1 MKRSKA
7 MKKTRKSNG
16 TLETLLV
23 IGLILIIPL
32 FFVIRTAAE
41 RNTAPNT
48 PIPSLP
54 TEANAPTLPTAAN
67 TEEENAMKPKQPPAC
82 TFPLAEIKAEE
93 SKPEEYTFSES
104 QVVLTAPE
112 SNLYHIAEWLP
123 DNQQVLMTEELR
135 STSSQVGDGLQEAI
149 SLYNP
154 ETGEAKVYAIRHATS
169 RMLPAWQPELNA
181 VVYPIKNFHDINGK
195 TLTFKLTLQIGVSYG
210 NPDTAQLL
218 EDNLPELSIIFKP
231 GGDEMVY
238 LSSKKIFKLD
248 KSLKK
253 LPPVSFDF
261 TEWDYAKEK
270 RGKSSLY
277 YSAAWQPGT
286 PMIFLYNDGGELQ
299 LGGYT
304 FILNADTGQ
313 ICKLDLGGWATIGRW
328 SPDGRYLAVGRVAT
342 PHPSDLALLDSVTG
356 DLITLDSPP
365 QGIDGKFYIS
375 DFVWAPDNRHLLTRG
390 NVYLSQGGTNG
401 GNIQD
406 AGLYLVNISNQ
417 NTYVG
422 PYESTFAPPQ
432 DYNWAWSAD
441 GSKILMRCPTR
452 ELDRICLIS
461 VNQAGQ

>member
-1 MKRSKA
+1 MKQLRNTK
-7 MKKTRKSNG
+7 G
-16 TLETLLV
+16 TLEALLV
-23 IGLILIIPL
+23 VGLILIIPL
-32 FFVIRTAAE
+32 FFVIRSAAE
-41 RNTAPNT
+41 QNAVPMART
-48 PIPSLP
+48 PLP
-54 TEANAPTLPTAAN
+54 PTVVNAPALPTAAN
-67 TEEENAMKPKQPPAC
+67 APEDNAMKPKQPPAC
-82 TFPLAEIKAEE
+82 TFPLAQTTTAETT
-93 SKPEEYTFSES
+93 PENYTFSEP

-112 SNLYHIAEWLP
+112 RNLYHIAEWLP
-123 DNQQVLMTEELR
+123 DNQQVLMTEELH

-154 ETGEAKVYAIRHATS
+154 ETGEVKVYAIRPATNY
-169 RMLPAWQPELNA
+169 RLPAWQPELNA

-218 EDNLPELSIIFKP
+218 EDNLPELSVVFKP

-253 LPPVSFDF
+253 LPPISFDF
-261 TEWDYAKEK
+261 AEWDYAKEK

-286 PMIFLYNDGGELQ
+286 PMIFLYNNGGELQ

-328 SPDGRYLAVGRVAT
+328 SPDGRYLAVGRRTTASRPT
-342 PHPSDLALLDSVTG
+342 NLMLLDSMTG

-365 QGIDGKFYIS
+365 QGVDGKYYAGEFI
-375 DFVWAPDNRHLLTRG
+375 WAPDNHHLLTFGR
-390 NVYLSQGGTNG
+390 VYLSQNNTDDSNAQ
-401 GNIQD
+401 NL
-406 AGLYLVNISNQ
+406 GLYLVNISNQ

-422 PYESTFAPPQ
+422 PYEGLFSAQ
-432 DYNWAWSAD
+432 DNNWAWSPD
-441 GSKILMRCPTR
+441 GSKILVRCPTR